1 MKKLTVMVCLLTILF
16 GLNCLIV
23 PETPAQ
29 ATKQIL
35 IGGGRTD
42 DAWYPFSQALAKFI
56 NEKST
61 WLKAEAI
68 STAGISGNFDMVK
81 ESPNK
86 YIGISSFSQIHYRPG
101 HEYSKKRGAYTGDRF
116 IATASTMTQCLVTY
130 DPKLKKVEDL
140 AGKVVDVGRKGAAN
154 TPDHMAI
161 LEAYGVAD
169 KVKDIVY
176 TGYGG
181 GASKMMDGLVDASF
195 LLFNHIY
202 PRTFSKGALIDKLET
217 KAPAYY
223 IGFDRNILLNLMD
236 KEFAVLPVRVPAK
249 ALDPV
254 RQPNDIFAFNDPTF
268 FIADEKMDPDIV
280 YEVTR
285 VIWETPASEWAKW
298 HPIGA
303 HMTPEF
309 KPAPPSLKLN
319 KLHPGA
325 KKFYDEKGVKVQ
337 DLVELLQ

>member
-1 MKKLTVMVCLLTILF
+1 MKRLTVMVLVLSVLF
-16 GLNCLIV
+16 GLSCFIV

-29 ATKQIL
+29 ATRQLL

-42 DAWYPFSQALAKFI
+42 DSWYPFSQALAKFI
-56 NEKST
+56 NEKSK
-61 WLKAEAI
+61 WLKAEAV

-81 ESPNK
+81 DQPDK

-101 HEYSKKRGAYTGDRF
+101 HEYSKKRTPYTGDRF
-116 IATASTMTQCLVTY
+116 IATASTMTQCLITY
-130 DPKLKKVEDL
+130 DPKIKRVEDL

-154 TPDHMAI
+154 TPDHLAI
-161 LEAYGVAD
+161 FEAYGILD
-169 KVKDIVY
+169 KVKNIVY
-176 TGYGG
+176 TSYGG
-181 GASKMMDGLVDASF
+181 GANQMMDGQVDASF

-202 PRTFSKGALIDKLET
+202 PFTFSKGATIDKLET
-217 KAPAYY
+217 KAPVYY
-223 IGFDRNILLNLMD
+223 IGFDRKILLDLMD

-249 ALDPV
+249 ALDAV
-254 RQPNDIFAFNDPTF
+254 RQPQDIYAFNDPTF

-285 VIWETPASEWAKW
+285 IIWETPASEWAKW

-309 KPAPPSLKLN
+309 KASPPSLKLN
-319 KLHPGA
+319 PLHPGA
-325 KKFYDEKGVKVQ
+325 KKFYDEKGVKIR
-337 DLVELLQ
+337 DLVELLK